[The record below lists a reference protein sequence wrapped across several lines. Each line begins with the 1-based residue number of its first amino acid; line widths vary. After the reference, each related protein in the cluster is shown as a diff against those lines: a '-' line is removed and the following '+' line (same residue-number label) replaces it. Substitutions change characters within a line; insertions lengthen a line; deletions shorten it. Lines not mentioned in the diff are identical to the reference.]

1 MIAFCATSLPWLVV
15 LVIAFPSLAQSPALV
30 LDADPLYPL
39 PGVPLSLHA
48 ADFNRDGTPELAA
61 AVNLPDSDYDR
72 IVLLPGRA
80 DGTLG
85 ATQLFG
91 DPFRLTTSTIAD
103 FDGNG
108 TTDLAA
114 IDFSGYRILFYNNRT
129 AAGAASFD
137 LALAGAYRVDVDIAA
152 ILVVDFNNDGQPD
165 FLGWSADSRSLVIL
179 QNRGVGSTPFS
190 RFSVQTVALDV
201 PGALAGDAFAA
212 GNWIGDARPDLL
224 IPYSDSD
231 EVPYDHCGLAL
242 FRGVQPA
249 TADAPPFV
257 YEATRPLGGFPGQLL
272 SGFIDEDSV
281 PDAVAAVD
289 FQRLLECYIGASIG
303 GVATPDFQIETG
315 ERANVGEY
323 LLSDLSADGQ
333 GDILD
338 PQPRVYENRTG
349 QEFSPCEEPS
359 LQGALFAPADFNR
372 DGRIDL
378 AGAFGESPW
387 AGLFPGRDDPGEA
400 SPFFGRGRA
409 LDLGTHEAHIL
420 AASFDSDGY
429 CDLAAGYG
437 PLFGEGHRVAILQGN
452 ALGAPAPRMEIPI
465 EGRIERLIQPG
476 DPAQL
481 TVLASN
487 PNRVEVYAL
496 DVESATS
503 EQTLTL
509 PIGERPRDLLLEDL
523 NRDLRTD
530 LLTVHDGSLSTGQP
544 AKLELWEG
552 LAGGGFQFASER
564 EMSFGPGPAR
574 PRRPLAADFSGDGF
588 PDVALIDLS
597 RPGGAGCLILFSDG
611 SLDLANYTI
620 RDYPLNSPDQ
630 DVLDLALADLNRDS
644 LTDLAL
650 LLTRG
655 EVLVPGLGGG
665 EFGNAVWLPGVR
677 DAFKGHL
684 VLANLRQPG
693 FLDLIQSSGQTWRI
707 RPGGEGPLDSAYTE
721 AADYARGGVEI
732 ASGDFDGDGS
742 ADLAGVDTRY
752 LRIFQNLS
760 NPTETPTPTP
770 TATLTPTPSPTVTP
784 TPTLELLGDFNE
796 SGEVDPADL
805 LLLIGERHRPT
816 PPLATDLSGNGR
828 SDGDDLFLFQPYW
841 FLRSQNETGF

>member
-1 MIAFCATSLPWLVV
+1 MKQSMVSPNLSLSDASVVFFRKGAIAFRATSLLWLIV
-15 LVIAFPSLAQSPALV
+15 LGIAFPSLAQSPALV

-48 ADFNRDGTPELAA
+48 ADFNRDGTPDLAA
-61 AVNLPDSDYDR
+61 AVNLPDTDYDR

-85 ATQLFG
+85 AAQLFG

-108 TTDLAA
+108 TADLAA

-129 AAGAASFD
+129 TMGAASFD

-152 ILVVDFNNDGQPD
+152 ILAVDFNVDGQPD

-190 RFSVQTVALDV
+190 RFSVQIVALDV
-201 PGALAGDAFAA
+201 PGDLAGDAFAA

-224 IPYSDSD
+224 IPFSDS
-231 EVPYDHCGLAL
+231 EVVPYDHSGLAL

-249 TADAPPFV
+249 TEGAPPFV
-257 YEATRPLGGFPGQLL
+257 FEATRPLGGFPGQLL
-272 SGFIDEDSV
+272 TGFIDEDSV
-281 PDAVAAVD
+281 SDVIAAVD
-289 FQRLLECYIGASIG
+289 FQRKLECYIGSSMG
-303 GVATPDFQIETG
+303 GAATPDFQIETG
-315 ERANVGEY
+315 DRANAGAY
-323 LLSDLSADGQ
+323 LLSDLTADGQ
-333 GDILD
+333 SDILD

-349 QEFSPCEEPS
+349 QEFTPREEPN

-387 AGLFPGRDDPGEA
+387 AGLFPGRDDSGEA
-400 SPFFGRGRA
+400 SPFFGRGQA

-420 AASFDSDGY
+420 AASFDDDGY

-452 ALGAPAPRMEIPI
+452 PAGVPALRMEIPI

-476 DPAQL
+476 APARL
-481 TVLASN
+481 AVLASN
-487 PNRVEVYAL
+487 PNRVDVYAL
-496 DVESATS
+496 DLESATS
-503 EQTLTL
+503 EQSLAL
-509 PIGERPRDLLLEDL
+509 PIGERPRDLLFEDL
-523 NRDLRTD
+523 DRDLRTD

-544 AKLELWEG
+544 AKLALWEG
-552 LAGGGFQFASER
+552 LAGGGFQFAGER
-564 EMSFGPGPAR
+564 EINFGPGSSR
-574 PRRPLAADFSGDGF
+574 LRRPLAGDFSGDGF

-597 RPGGAGCLILFSDG
+597 RPGGAGWLILFSDG
-611 SLDLANYTI
+611 SLDLENYAL
-620 RDYPLNSPDQ
+620 RDYPLEFPDQ
-630 DVLDLALADLNRDS
+630 DVLDLAFADLNRDS

-650 LLTRG
+650 LLTGG

-665 EFGNAVWLPGVR
+665 EFGDAVWLPGVR
-677 DAFKGHL
+677 DAFKGRL
-684 VLANLRQPG
+684 VLASLRQSG
-693 FLDLIQSSGQTWRI
+693 YLDLIQSSGQTWRI
-707 RPGGEGPLDSAYTE
+707 RPGGEDSLDNAYAE

-732 ASGDFDGDGS
+732 AAGDFDGDGS
-742 ADLAGVDTRY
+742 ADLVSPGAR
-752 LRIFQNLS
+752 LS
-760 NPTETPTPTP
+760 K
-770 TATLTPTPSPTVTP
+770 
-784 TPTLELLGDFNE
+784 
-796 SGEVDPADL
+796 
-805 LLLIGERHRPT
+805 ERHATRLFDRPNRHT
-816 PPLATDLSGNGR
+816 P
-828 SDGDDLFLFQPYW
+828 
-841 FLRSQNETGF
+841 